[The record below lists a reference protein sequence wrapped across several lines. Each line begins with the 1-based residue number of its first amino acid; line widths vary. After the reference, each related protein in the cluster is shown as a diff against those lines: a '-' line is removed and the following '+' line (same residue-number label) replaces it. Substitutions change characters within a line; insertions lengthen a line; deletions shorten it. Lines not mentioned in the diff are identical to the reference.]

1 MSRAKLPIH
10 NLNKKIVKMM
20 RRLVVP
26 ALGALILLAA
36 PCALEAQM
44 RVSAAAD
51 VATNSRYVWRGITR
65 RNDWVLQPDLA
76 VGTTWPRSSLAIGG
90 WANFEVS
97 EADPEGTEVGLGQP
111 FGEMNLWA
119 QFEYLAGP
127 FGIGVGY
134 MRYFV
139 DEGAAADVG
148 TTVFNT
154 TELYL
159 DTRYRVGGLE
169 PRATLWVDVD
179 DVEGAYF
186 EASVAYRLPVIPI
199 AVPSLYLKMLY
210 GFSWGQA
217 VSEDDPEQG
226 AYFGENGLTHIDF
239 SAETQIYLPVPI
251 GPLKR
256 LYAVPALHFQV
267 NKDDATQRVSRD
279 PDDAGRGSFWW
290 FGVALSW
297 YK

>member
-1 MSRAKLPIH
+1 MKRQ
-10 NLNKKIVKMM
+10 
-20 RRLVVP
+20 LVVV
-26 ALGALILLAA
+26 LGVLVLLPM
-36 PCALEAQM
+36 PCTLEAQL
-44 RVSAAAD
+44 RASAAAD
-51 VATNSRYVWRGITR
+51 LTVSSRYVWRGITR

-76 VGTTWPRSSLAIGG
+76 VGVAWPKGSLALGG
-90 WANFEVS
+90 WANFELS
-97 EADPEGTEVGLGQP
+97 EAEPEDTEVGLGQP
-111 FGEMNLWA
+111 FGELNFWA

-127 FGIGVGY
+127 FDVGVGY
-134 MRYFV
+134 MRYLV
-139 DEGAAADVG
+139 DEGAAAEVG

-154 TELYL
+154 SELYL
-159 DTRYRVGGLE
+159 DARYRLADLE

-226 AYFGENGLTHIDF
+226 AYFAENGLTHIDF
-239 SAETQIYLPVPI
+239 SAETQIYLPVPV

-256 LYAVPALHFQV
+256 MYAAPALHFQV
-267 NKDDATQRVSRD
+267 NKDGATRRVSRD
-279 PDDAGRGSFWW
+279 PSDADRGNFWW
-290 FGVALSW
+290 FSIALSW
-297 YK
+297 YQ